1 MNWKVLIAGLVP
13 IIALVAVLAN
23 GFGKDPKALPSMLD
37 GKPAPGFTL
46 YDLDGAE
53 VKLEDFKGSPVVV
66 NFWATW
72 CQPCA
77 VEHPIL
83 LQSAELY
90 GPRGVQFLGVV
101 YGDEEA
107 KVRGYLKRHG
117 SAYPTLQ
124 DPGQRTAID
133 YGVGGVPETFFVD
146 REGTIVRKHAG
157 PLSFNIISEVLEEL
171 L

>member
-1 MNWKVLIAGLVP
+1 MNWKMLVAGLVP

-37 GKPAPGFTL
+37 GKPAPGFIL
-46 YDLDGAE
+46 YDLDGQQ
-53 VKLEDFKGSPVVV
+53 VTLEQFAGSPVVI

-72 CQPCA
+72 CRPCA

-83 LQSAELY
+83 LQSAEMY

-101 YGDEEA
+101 YGDTEE
-107 KVRGYLKRHG
+107 KVRPYLKRHG
-117 SAYPTLQ
+117 SSYPALL

-133 YGVGGVPETFFVD
+133 YGVGGVPETFFLS
-146 REGTIVRKHAG
+146 REHIIVRKHAG